1 MQYSVCEGWINNLY
15 DTDDDPYVFSTL
27 EEAIAELQEEFDE
40 WQAEVEAGERDE
52 DERYDI
58 SSFEIVSNT
67 TGEVYKLDLIE
78 GMDYFLRVLILASS
92 S

>member
-1 MQYSVCEGWINNLY
+1 MHYSVCEGWINNLY

-52 DERYDI
+52 DERYNI

-78 GMDYFLRVLILASS
+78 GDVIVAHAYTYH
-92 S
+92 